1 MPKTMDFYLPKSME
15 NSLPLT
21 PNYMEYNFTYA
32 QGKFKLEK
40 FKTFCMEAPN
50 GFPYDSSDVKAF
62 SKVSYAD

>member
-1 MPKTMDFYLPKSME
+1 
-15 NSLPLT
+15 
-21 PNYMEYNFTYA
+21 MEYNFTYA